1 MSKYSLKFKLEVV
14 NRYLSGQ
21 GGQKAVARHFGIQNT
36 YVRKWV
42 RIFKQH
48 GAQGLQ
54 PKIQNNSYTPEFKY
68 QVVQAVHQK
77 KLSLLQ
83 AAVDFGVMEPATV
96 HGWLRLYEKGGIKA
110 LQTSQRGRQPKMNKP
125 LTSNKKPDA
134 QRTQQELLEELTYLR
149 AEVDYLKKYDALIR
163 ARQIRAKKPESS
175 QD

>member
-21 GGQKAVARHFGIQNT
+21 GGQKEVARHFGIQNT

-48 GAQGLQ
+48 GTEGLQ
-54 PKIQNNSYTPEFKY
+54 PKSQYNFYTPEFKY

-83 AAVDFGVMEPATV
+83 AAVEFGVMEPATV

-110 LQTSQRGRQPKMNKP
+110 LQADQRGRRSNMNKP
-125 LTSNKKPDA
+125 PPPNKKADD
-134 QRTQQELLEELTYLR
+134 QMTHQELLGELTYLR

-163 ARQIRAKKPESS
+163 VRQIQDKKPEFS